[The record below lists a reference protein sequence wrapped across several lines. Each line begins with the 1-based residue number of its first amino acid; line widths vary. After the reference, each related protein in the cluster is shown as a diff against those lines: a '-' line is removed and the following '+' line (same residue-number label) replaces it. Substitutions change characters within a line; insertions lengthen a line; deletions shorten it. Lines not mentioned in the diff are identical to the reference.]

1 MRLIDSG
8 ACSSAFNMAA
18 DESLFLSFSPAT
30 DDPVLRLYC
39 WERPCVSLG
48 YFQRANDAV
57 KRASCEEHGVDIVRR
72 ITGGRAVL
80 HDQEVTYCLV
90 APVKTGPFA
99 GRLLECYQAI
109 AACLSTGCE
118 LLGIPGDEI
127 EVKTGQDV
135 RAAKVINSNSAAACF
150 MMTSAY
156 EILVSGRKLI
166 GSAQKR
172 GDEVFVQHGSIP
184 LRIDMPLALSV
195 MRVDGNRMSIGVKG
209 ETPSDEPPGPA
220 WLEGAVGRSLTFDE
234 VKAAI
239 GEGFAKRLGT
249 SIERSNL
256 TESER
261 TLADALSV
269 KKYGDDSW
277 NFKR

>member
-1 MRLIDSG
+1 M
-8 ACSSAFNMAA
+8 
-18 DESLFLSFSPAT
+18 SFSPAT
-30 DDPVLRLYC
+30 DDAVLRLYC

-48 YFQRANDAV
+48 YFQRADDAV

-80 HDQEVTYCLV
+80 HDQEITYCLV
-90 APVKTGPFA
+90 ASVKTGPFA

-127 EVKTGQDV
+127 EVKTGQEA
-135 RAAKVINSNSAAACF
+135 RAGSSAAACF

-184 LRIDMPLALSV
+184 LRIDMPLTLNV
-195 MRVDGNRMSIGVKG
+195 MHVDGVKG
-209 ETPSDEPPGPA
+209 AVKSGGQTAGPA
-220 WLEGAVGRSLTFDE
+220 WLEGIVGRSLTFDE

-239 GEGFAKRLGT
+239 KEGFARRLGT

-261 TLADALSV
+261 TLADALSLE
-269 KKYGDDSW
+269 KYGDDSW
-277 NFKR
+277 NFRR

>member
-1 MRLIDSG
+1 
-8 ACSSAFNMAA
+8 MAA

-127 EVKTGQDV
+127 EVKTGQDI
-135 RAAKVINSNSAAACF
+135 RAAKVINSSSMAACF

-172 GDEVFVQHGSIP
+172 GDNVFVQHGSIP
-184 LRIDMPLALSV
+184 LRIDLPLALSV
-195 MRVDGNRMSIGVKG
+195 MRVDGVKG
-209 ETPSDEPPGPA
+209 ATPSGETTGPA
-220 WLEGAVGRSLTFDE
+220 WLEGVVGRRLTFDE

-239 GEGFAKRLGT
+239 GAGFAKRLGT
-249 SIERSNL
+249 SIARSNL
-256 TESER
+256 TENER
-261 TLADALSV
+261 TLADALSL